1 MKGKMEGVIVKFP
14 GEIEEYMSIGNK
26 DTEFKEH
33 IITVSLGQSIQAVLD
48 EIPEENT
55 EKICIRLEPGIYHER
70 ISLTKPY
77 ITLEGEGSTP
87 ESTMITGSLGA
98 YEILEDG
105 IKRGTFRTQT
115 FFVHTHDIILKN
127 LTIENTAGPGKKA
140 GQAIALYADG
150 DRLVFENL
158 RLIGNQDTLFTG
170 PLPEKEVEPGG
181 FRGPLEFAPRI
192 NGRQYYK
199 NCYIEGNIDFIFGS
213 ATAYFENCEIF
224 CRDPEPERNAAEE
237 KRTVAY
243 ITAASTPEGQAYGYI
258 FNHCR
263 LTGDAPEGSCYL
275 GRPWREYART
285 IYLNCEMGAHI
296 APEGWDDWNKP
307 AAHQTVFYAEYQS
320 TGPGACPARRPAW
333 VHCLSAPIE
342 PQEILWKSEADTD
355 RLP

>member
-1 MKGKMEGVIVKFP
+1 ME
-14 GEIEEYMSIGNK
+14 EQRY
-26 DTEFKEH
+26 
-33 IITVSLGQSIQAVLD
+33 IIRVEKSAKLPAVLHD
-48 EIPEENT
+48 TMFQHVFETIQEALDVVPDDN
-55 EKICIRLEPGIYHER
+55 IRPVLIRIAPGIYEEQ
-70 ISLTKPY
+70 ISITRPFV
-77 ITLEGEGSTP
+77 TLEGEAP
-87 ESTMITGSLGA
+87 EKTIITGNLGA

-115 FFVHTHDIILKN
+115 AFIHAHDVTVRN
-127 LTIENTAGPGKKA
+127 LTIQNTAGPGRKA

-150 DRLVFENL
+150 DRLTFENL

-224 CRDPEPERNAAEE
+224 CRDPEPEQNASKE

-243 ITAASTPEGQAYGYI
+243 ITAASTPEGQEYGYV
-258 FNHCR
+258 FNRCR

-285 IYLNCEMGAHI
+285 IFINCEMGSHI
-296 APEGWDDWNKP
+296 SSEGWNDWGKQ
-307 AAHQTVFYAEYQS
+307 AAHQNAYYAEYQS
-320 TGPGACPARRPAW
+320 SGPGACPGCRPAW
-333 VHCLSAPIE
+333 THQLSRPCD
-342 PQEILWKSEADTD
+342 PKEILW
-355 RLP
+355 